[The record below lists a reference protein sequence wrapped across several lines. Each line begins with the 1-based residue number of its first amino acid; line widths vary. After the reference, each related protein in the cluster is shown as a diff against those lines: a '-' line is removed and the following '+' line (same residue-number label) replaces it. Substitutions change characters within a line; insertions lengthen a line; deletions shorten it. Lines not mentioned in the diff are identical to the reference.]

1 MEERRQRSRLLAAR
15 DEFMQKLGHEA
26 KARLAGAS
34 SASASAYANLLK
46 GLVRQ
51 GLERLSGEKAV
62 HVLCRPQDLAV
73 VQSVAPLAA
82 QVLRVAPYQG
92 PRACP
97 LTTAAPCLLSYPLC
111 RSSPLLLLQLGRS
124 ALSP

>member
-82 QVLRVAPYQG
+82 QVLRVAPYIRG
-92 PRACP
+92 LVP
-97 LTTAAPCLLSYPLC
+97 AP
-111 RSSPLLLLQLGRS
+111 
-124 ALSP
+124 